1 MQKNGNTREGWY
13 SQLYKRQGSQ
23 GIPTLNYLHLAI
35 KYGQTQTFEELL
47 YDCIED
53 PTKRN
58 EIEVRNNRDETPF
71 LHACH
76 MDRIEMVKIMLE
88 LSSSYGMFMD
98 WSKKYRGWFKSV
110 TVHTACIG
118 KKLAASNLAFQ
129 AFERFIG
136 T

>member
-76 MDRIEMVKIMLE
+76 MDRIEMVKSMLE
-88 LSSSYGMFMD
+88 FSSSYGMFVD
-98 WSKKYRGWFKSV
+98 WRNSLGV
-110 TVHTACIG
+110 AG
-118 KKLAASNLAFQ
+118 
-129 AFERFIG
+129 
-136 T
+136 

>member
-98 WSKKYRGWFKSV
+98 WSKKYREYTLLF
-110 TVHTACIG
+110 HQI
-118 KKLAASNLAFQ
+118 
-129 AFERFIG
+129 EP
-136 T
+136 